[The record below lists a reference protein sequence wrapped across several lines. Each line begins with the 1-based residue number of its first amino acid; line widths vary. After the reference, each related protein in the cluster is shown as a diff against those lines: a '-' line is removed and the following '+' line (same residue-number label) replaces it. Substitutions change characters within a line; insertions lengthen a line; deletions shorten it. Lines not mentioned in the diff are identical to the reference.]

1 MRQQQYAEKPQKPTE
16 ENAAASQPSN
26 NQPAYTAQYGAVP
39 ESNSPVAFSPQPAC
53 DDLPQL
59 WLSATRSSVRP
70 AIQLVGEEG
79 DSASLVAVVS
89 GASPRAGPGH
99 SE

>member
-1 MRQQQYAEKPQKPTE
+1 
-16 ENAAASQPSN
+16 
-26 NQPAYTAQYGAVP
+26 
-39 ESNSPVAFSPQPAC
+39 
-53 DDLPQL
+53 
-59 WLSATRSSVRP
+59 
-70 AIQLVGEEG
+70 VGEEG